1 MPAMIPS
8 IRYLDEFR
16 TEDVFAL
23 FTDVYASGLMSADL
37 GDQYACL
44 DDFREKMQEV
54 TARPGAIALAAEVDG
69 KPAGY
74 VTVIPRTAAR
84 LRHTADLNMGIAS
97 EHRGKGLGKA
107 LLDEALRR
115 AAGGGV
121 LEIVYLMVRADNLP
135 AVRLYESAGFE
146 RLAVLER
153 DIKAG
158 ADYFDGVLMRRF
170 IP

>member
-1 MPAMIPS
+1 MDVA
-8 IRYLDEFR
+8 IRDPNQCSWDDIY
-16 TEDVFAL
+16 AL
-23 FTDVYASGLMSADL
+23 FRDVYASGWMSADL
-37 GDQYACL
+37 EDHYACL
-44 DDFREKMQEV
+44 DDFREKMEGV

-97 EHRGKGLGKA
+97 AHRGKGLGKA

-115 AAGGGV
+115 AADGGV

-146 RLAVLER
+146 RLAVLEQ

-170 IP
+170 VP

>member
-1 MPAMIPS
+1 MIPS

-84 LRHTADLNMGIAS
+84 LRHKIGRAS
-97 EHRGKGLGKA
+97 CRERG
-107 LLDEALRR
+107 
-115 AAGGGV
+115 
-121 LEIVYLMVRADNLP
+121 
-135 AVRLYESAGFE
+135 
-146 RLAVLER
+146 
-153 DIKAG
+153 
-158 ADYFDGVLMRRF
+158 
-170 IP
+170 